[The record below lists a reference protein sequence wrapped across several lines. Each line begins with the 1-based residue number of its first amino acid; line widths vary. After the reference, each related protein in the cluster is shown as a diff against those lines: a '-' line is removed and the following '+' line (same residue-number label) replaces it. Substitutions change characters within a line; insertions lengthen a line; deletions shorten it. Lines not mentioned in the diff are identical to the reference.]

1 MVVFLFLGFRFLTVN
16 CFWVEGSGSGWRMA
30 KNIVRGLNRIGHL
43 GQRYIRDQIH
53 CWPLG
58 KWPFLMYIK
67 SWYSIYTMVVEY
79 KTTSRKH
86 KYTCDACE
94 YNTNVK
100 NSYTRHL
107 QSVMHL
113 KSTENVINES
123 HKYACVSCVYSTDSN
138 DSYMAHCRSK
148 RHIKL
153 ATKPTEWP
161 CSKCNRFL
169 HSSKAKTYHEQTCTQ
184 EPPQPSPTQTELMH
198 GMLNA
203 MNTIM
208 TTTQP
213 TSPTICL
220 PISEPS
226 RTDPFGMENALLKSR
241 MKDMDDSLTRYR
253 DMNDRLSKTIKT
265 MQEWTADGG
274 LKCNICETMNTGL
287 EVYEDQYGKQMICNK
302 CCTRMTGFAS
312 IRIEKIMVEFLQV
325 HYEVPMS
332 VVDKRIKGEAC
343 LAYRPDVM
351 YIDHTRAVHVECDEN
366 QHYSYTCDEKRMTDL
381 YAEYPGKT
389 AIWIRWNPHDYKAG
403 NKTQGER
410 LRQLVD
416 TLKQVESM
424 EFDSKIHVIYMFY
437 DEDHPSIVQNISRSF
452 RS

>member
-1 MVVFLFLGFRFLTVN
+1 
-16 CFWVEGSGSGWRMA
+16 
-30 KNIVRGLNRIGHL
+30 
-43 GQRYIRDQIH
+43 
-53 CWPLG
+53 
-58 KWPFLMYIK
+58 
-67 SWYSIYTMVVEY
+67 MVVEY
-79 KTTSRKH
+79 KCDFCNFSTGVLGKYNRHLECKKH
-86 KYTCDACE
+86 LH
-94 YNTNVK
+94 NVSMAGK
-100 NSYTRHL
+100 PSYTYHC
-107 QSVMHL
+107 QACCYGTDC
-113 KSTENVINES
+113 STAWS
-123 HKYACVSCVYSTDSN
+123 
-138 DSYMAHCRSK
+138 MHCRSK
-148 RHIKL
+148 KHIARAAPSVHACECGRYFHSARARTFHK
-153 ATKPTEWP
+153 K
-161 CSKCNRFL
+161 KCDWESP
-169 HSSKAKTYHEQTCTQ
+169 SSPPPSSPPSPP
-184 EPPQPSPTQTELMH
+184 PPQPIQM
-198 GMLNA
+198 M
-203 MNTIM
+203 
-208 TTTQP
+208 
-213 TSPTICL
+213 PTICL